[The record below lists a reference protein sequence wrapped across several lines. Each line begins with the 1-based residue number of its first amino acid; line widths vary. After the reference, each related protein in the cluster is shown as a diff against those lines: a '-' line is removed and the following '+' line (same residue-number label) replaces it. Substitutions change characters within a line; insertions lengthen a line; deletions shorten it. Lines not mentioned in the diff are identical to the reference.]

1 MVKARAEITLSATV
15 DVKSVH
21 RYYRLQSSTAAA
33 PTVPTSITTLPPSGW
48 LDTEPGYTSELTND
62 LYTVDLTVFSDDSF
76 AYSNVSKSSSYE
88 AAKEAYNKADANE
101 INLRSMETNIG
112 VVEGE
117 IRSEIKESYMSKD
130 EQEELKNFIA
140 TRLTQTKDEFA
151 IEFETLIEAMGIS
164 DANSTAEFET
174 IKKYIKFTDGNI
186 LLGKDGNELTLEIQ
200 NNRISFLD
208 SGSEVAYISDNKLN
222 ITDGYFKNSMT
233 VGLFKQKPQSNNTL
247 SCVYVGG
254 ETIGN

>member
-62 LYTVDLTVFSDDSF
+62 LYTIDLTVFSDDSF

-101 INLRSMETNIG
+101 INLRSMEMNIE
-112 VVEGE
+112 VVEGRIHSE
-117 IRSEIKESYMSKD
+117 IRESYMNKN
-130 EQEELKNFIA
+130 ELEEYVSTQF
-140 TRLTQTKDEFA
+140 TQTKEQFEFDFKELKTEVAADKTSVDKNFSMIEKHIRFVDGDIILGEAGNTLTLKIRKDA
-151 IEFETLIEAMGIS
+151 ITF
-164 DANSTAEFET
+164 F
-174 IKKYIKFTDGNI
+174 
-186 LLGKDGNELTLEIQ
+186 DGNEK
-200 NNRISFLD
+200 
-208 SGSEVAYISDNKLN
+208 VAYFSNSKLYITRAE
-222 ITDGYFKNSMT
+222 ITDRLQ
-233 VGLFKQKPQSNNTL
+233 VGLFEEIPQSNNTS

-254 ETIGN
+254 D